1 MITGTDFLCNEL
13 KASRD
18 SELEFFLP
26 QLCNLLLHT
35 NSLPLERYAAPR
47 KRHSTPHAARPATN
61 SGAFFP
67 WLPHT
72 LQIHARL
79 LSAVGTRRPTSLL
92 LHEKVRMSTA
102 LWLLWWGEA

>member
-35 NSLPLERYAAPR
+35 TSLPLERYAAPR
-47 KRHSTPHAARPATN
+47 PHRYTTRNDLQLTRALSFLGRRTRCRFMLDFCRRSVHVALRVYFFMKRCACRRH
-61 SGAFFP
+61 
-67 WLPHT
+67 HT
-72 LQIHARL
+72 W
-79 LSAVGTRRPTSLL
+79 AV
-92 LHEKVRMSTA
+92 
-102 LWLLWWGEA
+102 